1 MEDRTIPLIK
11 AEKISLRR
19 NGKTILQD
27 IDWDIY
33 GGQNW
38 AVVGPNGCG
47 KSLLLQ
53 VMQGKLPC
61 SAGRV
66 TFADPSVTRRIS
78 QVSFELHHQLIA
90 REQDNEVARHFS
102 NSGDNGTLVRTVL
115 ERARGDTQDGRKLDE
130 IIRWTDLKPLLE
142 APLLTLSNGE
152 MRKLLI
158 ARALLKNPQILVL
171 DEPYDGLDVHSRQVL
186 MEVVGRLPQMG
197 VQMLFVTHRLEEIS
211 ESVTHLLLMKE
222 GQVLLSGERKQVLES
237 ELVAQLD
244 HPPEKMERILP
255 LEAIPPAR
263 ASAPDQAN
271 DPTVVL
277 KNVTVMYGSK
287 VVIDRLNWAARRNE
301 NWAIVGPNGA
311 GKSTLLRL
319 ISADHLQAYA
329 NEIYLF
335 GRRRGSGESIWEI
348 KRRIGV
354 LSPEFQILYRQDLP
368 VREVVL
374 SGFFDSVGLYG
385 RANGE
390 QKAKADYWIKFLG
403 IEGLA
408 RQPFA
413 QLSYGHRR
421 IVLLARAL
429 VKSPELLLLD
439 EPCQGLDHENRSRLI
454 DTVSAICQV
463 TGMQVFFVTH
473 RRNEFPSCITHILE
487 FSKGP
492 GDQGPYQH
500 KMIEL

>member
-1 MEDRTIPLIK
+1 M
-11 AEKISLRR
+11 
-19 NGKTILQD
+19 
-27 IDWDIY
+27 
-33 GGQNW
+33 
-38 AVVGPNGCG
+38 VGANGCG

-66 TFADPSVTRRIS
+66 TYADPSVTRRIS

-90 REQDNEVARHFS
+90 REQDNEAARQFS
-102 NSGDNGTLVRTVL
+102 SSGDEGTTVKMVL
-115 ERARGDTQDGRKLDE
+115 ERARGGMQDGKRLDE
-130 IIRWTDLKPLLE
+130 IIHWTNLQSLLE

-171 DEPYDGLDVHSRQVL
+171 DEPYDGLDVQSRQVL
-186 MEVVGRLPQMG
+186 RELVGRLPRLG
-197 VQMLFVTHRLEEIS
+197 VQILFVTHRLEEIS
-211 ESVTHLLLMKE
+211 ESVTHVLLMKE
-222 GQVLLSGERKQVLES
+222 GQVLLGGERKQVLES
-237 ELVAQLD
+237 GLAAQLD
-244 HPPEKMERILP
+244 HSPERAGEGIP
-255 LEAIPPAR
+255 LAAIQPAR
-263 ASAPDQAN
+263 AGEAWLAN

-287 VVIDRLNWAARRNE
+287 VVIDRLNWVAHRNE

-335 GRRRGSGESIWEI
+335 GRRRGSGESLWEI

-368 VREVVL
+368 AREVVL

-385 RANGE
+385 RANAE
-390 QKAKADYWIKFLG
+390 QKEKADDWLKFLG

-408 RQPFA
+408 KQPFV

-454 DTVSAICQV
+454 DTVSAICQAS
-463 TGMQVFFVTH
+463 GAQVFFVTH
-473 RRNEFPSCITHILE
+473 RRNEFPSCMTHVLE
-487 FSKGP
+487 FSRSP
-492 GDQGPYQH
+492 GDQGPYQY
-500 KMIEL
+500 KTIEL